1 MKTTRMIPQ
10 SYRCVAWLMAGL
22 VTLNITLA
30 LAQS

>member
-1 MKTTRMIPQ
+1 MKMNRVISH
-10 SYRCVAWLMAGL
+10 SYRFVAWLMAGL